1 MDDCNDCAPIPVV
14 SVNTPFIFFL
24 QQYCVKLFPIKL
36 IFISEQM
43 LSQIKVWDTPVFG
56 NSEFEPQQVLISI
69 LYYGN
74 EGEVWTYSIY
84 HQGTNFLSNSV
95 MGSSHLL
102 SLFQSSS
109 IKDIL
114 AQWPFYERYSYF
126 IWSNLTSLI
135 ILCHQVNSYIKLFVL
150 LYPACVKV

>member
-1 MDDCNDCAPIPVV
+1 MDDCTDCAPIPVV

-43 LSQIKVWDTPVFG
+43 LSPIKVWASPVFG

-69 LYYGN
+69 LCFGN

-114 AQWPFYERYSYF
+114 AQWPFYERYSFSNMKFKRVSLFCVTRLIVLSNFLCFF
-126 IWSNLTSLI
+126 IQL
-135 ILCHQVNSYIKLFVL
+135 V
-150 LYPACVKV
+150 